1 MQKQQIR
8 EISSSLERQILK
20 LKSPK
25 ESSEVKDQIQAIVE
39 IIAEEI
45 RGGVQKIE
53 NPNKARRL
61 NPIPNKLRI

>member
-20 LKSPK
+20 LKSPR

-39 IIAEEI
+39 IIAGEI
-45 RGGVQKIE
+45 KGGVQKIG